1 MFPEVHIAEKF
12 WGFERFGEIKGVG
25 EVKNHFEPQSHDV
38 RTQGEHL
45 IASTQKKNT
54 LESLIKRPDKT
65 GSLLIKSDISWISV

>member
-1 MFPEVHIAEKF
+1 VFPEVQIAEKF
-12 WGFERFGEIKGVG
+12 WGFKRFGEIKGIG
-25 EVKNHFEPQSHDV
+25 EVENHFESQPHDV

-65 GSLLIKSDISWISV
+65 GSFLIKSHIS